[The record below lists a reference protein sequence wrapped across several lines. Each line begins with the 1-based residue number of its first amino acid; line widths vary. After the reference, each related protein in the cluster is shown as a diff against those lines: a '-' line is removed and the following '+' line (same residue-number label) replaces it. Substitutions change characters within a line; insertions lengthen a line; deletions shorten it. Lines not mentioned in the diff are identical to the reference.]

1 MTIEM
6 TSERRTAVTT
16 ERNGVR
22 IDARPALPAGPGR
35 STRGGHPA
43 RRRVVHDPGRRAGGD
58 RRAERRRQDDAAEDA
73 LPASPRRLRAR
84 CASTG
89 STCTPTPGRS
99 AACSATCP
107 QDDIIHAD
115 LPLARTLRYAA
126 RLRLPSATSVADVDA
141 AVADALAAVGLTP
154 QADVRVGAL
163 SGGQRKRAS
172 IAVEL
177 LTDPHVFFLDEPTSG
192 LDPLTSAEL
201 ITRLRQLADRSATVV
216 FTTHAVDD
224 LAMCDRIVFMTRGGR
239 VGFVG
244 TIDEALEWF
253 EVGSVPA
260 VYVLLAD
267 PERITEPAGE
277 PAAEAPPVTAT
288 GDVIRRPV
296 AGAITQWTVLT
307 QRTLEIL
314 ARNRLTLA
322 ILLGSPALVVA
333 MFAVLFRPRA
343 FDVDDPSPSSMVM
356 VGFWVVFAAFF
367 FGLTYGLLQIVTE
380 RSILRRERLVGLRP
394 GAYLASKV
402 TILGPFLLLVV
413 VAMLAVLRLFDRL
426 PDRPFATYASIGTG
440 LLLCAIAALGL
451 GLLTSAIVSTAAQA
465 TLALPMLCFPA
476 VLFSGAILPGP
487 PRWRARGAALSVA
500 IPSRWA
506 FEAIGHDLGARRIL
520 AGGGSPL
527 GQPLLDSYGDAG
539 TLPTGTYWLVLT
551 AVRRRLPR
559 RHLGRARAHQR
570 RALSARARPADP
582 THAQAPPRRLLP
594 PGKRPHDRTGPKVLD
609 TPHRKEPAMLTHDY
623 TYTTILD
630 RSVNNAWT
638 VDDCYPGRDF
648 DFAKSFLPER
658 IAGVRDIAA

>member
-1 MTIEM
+1 MTID
-6 TSERRTAVTT
+6 TTAERPIAAG

-22 IDARPALPAGPGR
+22 IDVDGL
-35 STRGGHPA
+35 S
-43 RRRVVHDPGRRAGGD
+43 RRVRVGRREEVTLLDAVSFTIRAGELVAIVGPSG
-58 RRAERRRQDDAAEDA
+58 AGKTTLLKTIAGIT
-73 LPASPRRLRAR
+73 PTT
-84 CASTG
+84 TG
-89 STCTPTPGRS
+89 SVRFDGVDVHANAGAFRS
-99 AACSATCP
+99 VLGYVP

-115 LPLARTLRYAA
+115 LPLEHTLRYAA
-126 RLRLPSATSVADVDA
+126 RLRLPSSTGVAGVDA
-141 AVADALAAVGLTP
+141 AVADALVAVGLTA

-177 LTDPHVFFLDEPTSG
+177 LTDPHICFLDEPTSG

-216 FTTHAVDD
+216 FTTHSVDD

-244 TIDEALEWF
+244 TVDAALEWF
-253 EVGSVPA
+253 AVGSVPA
-260 VYVLLAD
+260 LYARLAD
-267 PERITEPAGE
+267 PAPITQPSAE
-277 PAAEAPPVTAT
+277 PAAKAAPVEVT
-288 GDVIRRPV
+288 GDMIRRPV
-296 AGAITQWTVLT
+296 AGALTQWAVLT
-307 QRTLEIL
+307 RRTLEIL
-314 ARNRLTLA
+314 VRNRLTLA

-333 MFAVLFRPRA
+333 MFAVLFRPGA

-380 RSILRRERLVGLRP
+380 RSILRRELLVGLRP

-413 VAMLAVLRLFDRL
+413 AAMLAVLRLFDRL
-426 PDRPFATYASIGTG
+426 PDRPVATYASIGTG
-440 LLLCAIAALGL
+440 LLLCAIAALAL

-476 VLFSGAILPGP
+476 VLFSGAILPVNLM
-487 PRWRARGAALSVA
+487 ASTGAALSMA

-527 GQPLLDSYGDAG
+527 GQPLLDAYGDAG
-539 TLPTGTYWLVLT
+539 TLPTTTYWLVLT
-551 AVRRRLPR
+551 LFAAAFLGATWMVLVRT
-559 RHLGRARAHQR
+559 
-570 RALSARARPADP
+570 AD
-582 THAQAPPRRLLP
+582 
-594 PGKRPHDRTGPKVLD
+594 
-609 TPHRKEPAMLTHDY
+609 
-623 TYTTILD
+623 
-630 RSVNNAWT
+630 
-638 VDDCYPGRDF
+638 
-648 DFAKSFLPER
+648 ER
-658 IAGVRDIAA
+658 